1 MCAGSV
7 VLIAYVAYW
16 GLLLIKSSETSCG
29 IAGGKGGSPYDLVVY
44 GGTKPSN
51 SLVQPVAAK
60 LGIGASAGV
69 DAEASTMAPV

>member
-1 MCAGSV
+1 

-44 GGTKPSN
+44 GGVKLAN
-51 SLVQPVAAK
+51 SSVQPEVAEI
-60 LGIGASAGV
+60 GIGASGGV
-69 DAEASTMAPV
+69 VALANTMAPV